1 MDYFLSFL
9 KNHAVILSLICSF
22 CMLLVTAIYAI
33 ITWWHLRYSKKT
45 LLESIKQNKEERQPY
60 VVPTIKDVS
69 GVAFD
74 ASTYL
79 RIQLSFKYKLE
90 NVGDSAAVTLYT
102 LLYARMEHQ
111 SEHKLVYA
119 HLMPNYEHS
128 LKVGQEIDNHLHFET
143 NEFREIVEDLEI
155 CHVKN
160 TKRIETDASVTPFR
174 GPTIILRTL
183 YKNMAGQW
191 FESVLEQELLEIE
204 KQSKTPQKE
213 IEMDGKKL
221 KIRNPGE
228 RVTNNE
234 IKDGDI
240 YEGGMINPSYSR
252 LSRMMVDYDHVKKV
266 LEDCRLHSDS
276 TLEYLKSE

>member
-1 MDYFLSFL
+1 MKCFLTFL
-9 KNHAVILSLICSF
+9 ENHADVLGLVSSF
-22 CMLLVTAIYAI
+22 CMLLVTSIYAI
-33 ITWWHLRYSKKT
+33 ITWWNVRYTKRT
-45 LLESIKQNKEERQPY
+45 LFESIKQNREEKQPY
-60 VVPTIKDVS
+60 VVPTIKDVT

-90 NVGDSAAVTLYT
+90 NVGDSAAVTLFT

-128 LKVGQEIDNHLHFET
+128 LKVGQEIDDHLHFET

-160 TKRIETDASVTPFR
+160 MKRIETDATVTPFR

-191 FESVLEQELLEIE
+191 FESVLEQELLEME
-204 KQSKTPQKE
+204 KQLKAPQKE
-213 IEMDGKKL
+213 IEEDGKKL
-221 KIRNPGE
+221 RIRNPSE
-228 RVTNNE
+228 RVTNNV

-240 YEGGMINPSYSR
+240 YVGGMINPSYSR

-266 LEDCRLHSDS
+266 LEDCRQHSDS
-276 TLEYLKSE
+276 KLEYL

>member
-1 MDYFLSFL
+1 MNCFLTFL
-9 KNHAVILSLICSF
+9 ENHADVLGLVSSF
-22 CMLLVTAIYAI
+22 CMLLVTSIYAI
-33 ITWWHLRYSKKT
+33 ITWWNVRYTKRT
-45 LLESIKQNKEERQPY
+45 LFESIKQNREEKQPY
-60 VVPTIKDVS
+60 VVPTIKDIS

-128 LKVGQEIDNHLHFET
+128 LKVGQEIDDHLHFET

-160 TKRIETDASVTPFR
+160 MKRIETDATITPFH

-191 FESVLEQELLEIE
+191 FESVLEQELLGIE
-204 KQSKTPQKE
+204 KLSKAPQEGTEKDSKE
-213 IEMDGKKL
+213 LGIK
-221 KIRNPGE
+221 NPGE

-252 LSRMMVDYDHVKKV
+252 LSRMIVDDYYVKEI
-266 LEDCRLHSDS
+266 LEDCRQHSDS
-276 TLEYLKSE
+276 KLEYLKS